1 MSSDPQSPLPPT
13 LPEHPVPPP
22 REAPVPELPHLATRR
37 LEAAAPARDPLAL
50 RVIGRTIGLLI
61 VLAAIVLGVYVTRL
75 YYIYPRTD
83 DAYVR
88 ANVVGIA
95 AHVSGP

>member
-1 MSSDPQSPLPPT
+1 M
-13 LPEHPVPPP
+13 
-22 REAPVPELPHLATRR
+22 
-37 LEAAAPARDPLAL
+37 
-50 RVIGRTIGLLI
+50 
-61 VLAAIVLGVYVTRL
+61 IVLGAFAITIYVTRL

-95 AHVSGP
+95 NAHSG